1 MEKKKINKSQEAIL
15 QAGKSLF
22 WKYGV
27 KRVSVEEI
35 SKEAGIS
42 KMTFYRHFKNK
53 NEVIEKIMKRLFEW
67 GLEEYQSVMRQEIPF
82 AQKIEQIILKKF
94 ENTQD
99 VSQEFI
105 KDMYING
112 NEDIQKMITEYTVT
126 TLNEFKNDLIEA
138 QKKGWI
144 RKDIKI
150 ELIMKMRDVMT
161 GAIQDDGLMAL
172 YQNPQEAIVEITRFF
187 FYGMMNTDQKES

>member
-1 MEKKKINKSQEAIL
+1 MKKKKRNKSQEAIL

-53 NEVIEKIMKRLFEW
+53 NELIEKIMKRLFEW

>member
-1 MEKKKINKSQEAIL
+1 MEKKKRNKSQEAIL

-53 NEVIEKIMKRLFEW
+53 TEVIEKIMKSLFEW
-67 GLEEYQSVMRQEIPF
+67 GLEEYRSVMRQEIPF

-112 NEDIQKMITEYTVT
+112 NEDMQKMITEYTVT

-150 ELIMKMRDVMT
+150 ELIMKMRDIMT
-161 GAIQDDGLMAL
+161 GAMQDDGLMAL

>member
-1 MEKKKINKSQEAIL
+1 MEKKKRNKSQEAIL
-15 QAGKSLF
+15 QAGKTLF

-53 NEVIEKIMKRLFEW
+53 TEVIEKIMKSLFEW
-67 GLEEYQSVMRQEIPF
+67 GLEEYRSVMRQEIPF

-112 NEDIQKMITEYTVT
+112 NEDMQKMITEYTVT

-150 ELIMKMRDVMT
+150 ELIMKMRDIMT
-161 GAIQDDGLMAL
+161 GAMQDDALMAL